1 MKKILFPTD
10 FSKNAYAALF
20 YVTKLFSDEA
30 LQITILHS
38 FGEEVGKLTS
48 RVDIGR
54 SDNVIEKL
62 YRQSEDDGKQLM
74 HKINLDTSKVAHSFE
89 VISTPATLSKT
100 INKLVS
106 TEGIDLV
113 VMGSKGRTGAEDVL
127 MGSTTVKIT
136 KTLEGCPLL
145 IVPHEVDFLIPTNIA
160 FATDYNDFYQLSKLK
175 PIVRLVRQYNSTI
188 YLVHVGAKEEMDAKQ
203 QDNLEQ
209 YRNDLTEYD
218 TEFHFIPKIESIS
231 KTLHNF
237 IDVNKMDLLALVYHK
252 HTFIK
257 QLFREPV
264 VSRVGRACA
273 YPNFGNSNKKLEF

>member
-1 MKKILFPTD
+1 MKKILVPTD

-54 SDNVIEKL
+54 SENIIEKL
-62 YRQSEDDGKQLM
+62 YRQSDEDGKQLV
-74 HKINLDTSKVAHSFE
+74 HKIKLDSSKVAHNFE

-113 VMGSKGRTGAEDVL
+113 VMGSKGRTGAEEVL
-127 MGSTTVKIT
+127 MGSTTIKIT

-145 IVPHEVDFLIPTNIA
+145 IVPREVDFVIPTNIA
-160 FATDYNDFYQLSKLK
+160 FATDYNDFYQLSKLR
-175 PIVRLVRQYNSTI
+175 PIVRLV
-188 YLVHVGAKEEMDAKQ
+188 
-203 QDNLEQ
+203 
-209 YRNDLTEYD
+209 
-218 TEFHFIPKIESIS
+218 
-231 KTLHNF
+231 
-237 IDVNKMDLLALVYHK
+237 
-252 HTFIK
+252 
-257 QLFREPV
+257 
-264 VSRVGRACA
+264 
-273 YPNFGNSNKKLEF
+273 

>member
-1 MKKILFPTD
+1 MKKILVPTD

-54 SDNVIEKL
+54 SENIIEKL
-62 YRQSEDDGKQLM
+62 YRQSDEDGKQLV
-74 HKINLDTSKVAHSFE
+74 HKIKLDSSKVNHTFE

-127 MGSTTVKIT
+127 VGSTTVKIT
-136 KTLEGCPLL
+136 KSLEGCPLL
-145 IVPHEVDFLIPTNIA
+145 IVPREVDFVVPTSIA
-160 FATDYNDFYQLSKLK
+160 FATDYNDFYKLSKLR
-175 PIVRLVRQYNSTI
+175 PIVRLVRQYNSKI
-188 YLVHVGAKEEMDAKQ
+188 HLVHVGSENELDAKQ
-203 QDNLEQ
+203 QQNLEK
-209 YRNDLTEYD
+209 YRNDLTEYS
-218 TEFHFIPKIESIS
+218 TEFHFIEKKESIS

-237 IDVNKMDLLALVYHK
+237 TDANKMDLLSLVYHK
-252 HTFIK
+252 HAFLK

-264 VSRVGRACA
+264 VSRVGKHTHT
-273 YPNFGNSNKKLEF
+273 PTLVIPIKN

>member
-1 MKKILFPTD
+1 MKKILVPTD

-38 FGEEVGKLTS
+38 FGDEVGKLTS

-54 SDNVIEKL
+54 SENIIEKL
-62 YRQSEDDGKQLM
+62 YRQSDEDGEKLVHQI
-74 HKINLDTSKVAHSFE
+74 KLDSNKVAHKFE
-89 VISTPATLSKT
+89 VISTPASLPNT

-127 MGSTTVKIT
+127 VGSTTTTIT

-145 IVPHEVDFLIPTNIA
+145 IVPREVDFVIPTNIS
-160 FATDYNDFYQLSKLK
+160 FATDYNDFYQLSKLR
-175 PIVRLVRQYNSTI
+175 PIVRLVRQYNSNLH
-188 YLVHVGAKEEMDAKQ
+188 LVHVGTEEELNVTQ
-203 QDNLEQ
+203 QQNLEQ
-209 YRNDLTEYD
+209 YRNDLSEYD
-218 TEFHFIPKIESIS
+218 SEFHFISKKTNIS
-231 KTLHNF
+231 KSLHDF
-237 IDVNKMDLLALVYHK
+237 IDTKSIDILALVYHK
-252 HTFIK
+252 HAFLK

-264 VSRVGRACA
+264 VSRVGKHAHV
-273 YPNFGNSNKKLEF
+273 PTLVIPIKS

>member
-1 MKKILFPTD
+1 MKKILVPTD

-20 YVTKLFSDEA
+20 YATKLFSDEA

-54 SDNVIEKL
+54 SENIIEKL
-62 YRQSEDDGKQLM
+62 YRQSDEDGQQLV
-74 HKINLDTSKVAHSFE
+74 HQITLDSSKVAHKFE

-100 INKLVS
+100 INKLVA

-127 MGSTTVKIT
+127 VGSTTVKIT
-136 KTLEGCPLL
+136 KSLEGCPLL
-145 IVPHEVDFLIPTNIA
+145 IVPREVDYVIPTNIA
-160 FATDYNDFYQLSKLK
+160 FATDFNDFYQLSKLR
-175 PIVRLVRQYNSTI
+175 PIVRLVRQYNSN
-188 YLVHVGAKEEMDAKQ
+188 LHVVHVGAEGDLNVLQ
-203 QDNLEQ
+203 HQNLEH
-209 YRNDLTEYD
+209 YKNDLTEYD
-218 TEFHFIPKIESIS
+218 TEFHFIPKKENIS

-237 IDVNKMDLLALVYHK
+237 IDGRNMDLLALVYHK
-252 HTFIK
+252 HAFLK

-264 VSRVGRACA
+264 VSRVGKHTHT
-273 YPNFGNSNKKLEF
+273 PTLVIPIKN

>member
-1 MKKILFPTD
+1 MKKILVPTD

-54 SDNVIEKL
+54 SENIIEKL
-62 YRQSEDDGKQLM
+62 YRQSDEDGEQLV
-74 HKINLDTSKVAHSFE
+74 HKIKLDSSKVAHNFE

-127 MGSTTVKIT
+127 VGSTTVKIT
-136 KTLEGCPLL
+136 KSLEGCPLL
-145 IVPHEVDFLIPTNIA
+145 IVPREVDFVVLTNIA
-160 FATDYNDFYQLSKLK
+160 FATDYNDFYQLSKLR
-175 PIVRLVRQYNSTI
+175 PIVRLVRQYNSNI
-188 YLVHVGAKEEMDAKQ
+188 HMLHVGSENELDAKQ
-203 QDNLEQ
+203 QQNLEQ

-218 TEFHFIPKIESIS
+218 TEFHFIPKKENIS

-237 IDVNKMDLLALVYHK
+237 IDSNKMDLLALVYHK
-252 HTFIK
+252 HAFLK

-264 VSRVGRACA
+264 VSRVGKHTHT
-273 YPNFGNSNKKLEF
+273 PTLVIPIKN

>member
-1 MKKILFPTD
+1 MKKILVPTD

-54 SDNVIEKL
+54 SENIIEKL
-62 YRQSEDDGKQLM
+62 YRQSDEDGKQLV
-74 HKINLDTSKVAHSFE
+74 HQITLDSPKVAHNFE

-113 VMGSKGRTGAEDVL
+113 VMGSKGRTGAEEVL
-127 MGSTTVKIT
+127 VGSTTVKIT

-145 IVPHEVDFLIPTNIA
+145 IVPREVDFVIPTNIA
-160 FATDYNDFYQLSKLK
+160 FATDFNDFFQLSKLR
-175 PIVRLVRQYNSTI
+175 PIVRLVRQYNSNLHI
-188 YLVHVGAKEEMDAKQ
+188 VHVGTEEGLDFKQ
-203 QDNLEQ
+203 NQNLEQ
-209 YRNDLTEYD
+209 YKNDLTEYD
-218 TEFHFIPKIESIS
+218 TDFHFIPKKDSVS
-231 KTLHNF
+231 KSLHNF
-237 IDVNKMDLLALVYHK
+237 IDTKGIDLLALVYHK
-252 HTFIK
+252 NAFLK

-264 VSRVGRACA
+264 VSRVGKHTHV
-273 YPNFGNSNKKLEF
+273 PTLVIPIKS

>member
-1 MKKILFPTD
+1 MKKILVPTD

-20 YVTKLFSDEA
+20 YATKLFSDEA

-54 SDNVIEKL
+54 SENIIEKL
-62 YRQSEDDGKQLM
+62 YRQSDEDGQQLV
-74 HKINLDTSKVAHSFE
+74 HQITLDSSKVAHKFE

-127 MGSTTVKIT
+127 VRSTTVKIT
-136 KTLEGCPLL
+136 KSLEGCPLL
-145 IVPHEVDFLIPTNIA
+145 IVPREVDYVIPTNIA
-160 FATDYNDFYQLSKLK
+160 FATDFNDFYQLSKLR
-175 PIVRLVRQYNSTI
+175 PIVRLVRQYNSN
-188 YLVHVGAKEEMDAKQ
+188 LHVVHVGAEGDLNVLQ
-203 QDNLEQ
+203 HQNLEH
-209 YRNDLTEYD
+209 YKNDLTEYD
-218 TEFHFIPKIESIS
+218 TEFHFIPKKENIS

-237 IDVNKMDLLALVYHK
+237 IDGRNMDLLALVYHK
-252 HTFIK
+252 HAFLK

-264 VSRVGRACA
+264 VSRVGKHTHT
-273 YPNFGNSNKKLEF
+273 PTLVIPIKN

>member
-1 MKKILFPTD
+1 MKKILVPTD

-54 SDNVIEKL
+54 SENIIEKL
-62 YRQSEDDGKQLM
+62 YRQSDEDGKQLV
-74 HKINLDTSKVAHSFE
+74 HQITLDSSKVAHNFE

-113 VMGSKGRTGAEDVL
+113 VMGSKGRTGAEEVL
-127 MGSTTVKIT
+127 VGSTTVKIT

-145 IVPHEVDFLIPTNIA
+145 IVPREVDFVIPTNIA
-160 FATDYNDFYQLSKLK
+160 FATDFNDFFQLSKLR
-175 PIVRLVRQYNSTI
+175 PIVRLVRQYNSNLHI
-188 YLVHVGAKEEMDAKQ
+188 VHVGTEEGLDFKQ
-203 QDNLEQ
+203 KQNLEQ
-209 YRNDLTEYD
+209 YKNDLTEYD
-218 TEFHFIPKIESIS
+218 TDFHFIS
-231 KTLHNF
+231 KKDSVSKSLHNF
-237 IDVNKMDLLALVYHK
+237 IDTKGIDLLALVYHK
-252 HTFIK
+252 NAFLK

-264 VSRVGRACA
+264 VSRVGKHTHV
-273 YPNFGNSNKKLEF
+273 PTLVIPIKS

>member
-1 MKKILFPTD
+1 MKKILVPTD

-54 SDNVIEKL
+54 SENIIEKL
-62 YRQSEDDGKQLM
+62 YRQSDEDGKQLV
-74 HKINLDTSKVAHSFE
+74 HQITLDSSKVAHNFE

-113 VMGSKGRTGAEDVL
+113 VMGSKGRTGAEEVL
-127 MGSTTVKIT
+127 VGSTTVKIT

-145 IVPHEVDFLIPTNIA
+145 IVPREVDFVIPTNIA
-160 FATDYNDFYQLSKLK
+160 FATDFNDFFQLSKLR
-175 PIVRLVRQYNSTI
+175 PIVRLVRQYNSNVHI
-188 YLVHVGAKEEMDAKQ
+188 VHVGTEEGLDSKQ
-203 QDNLEQ
+203 KQNLEQ
-209 YRNDLTEYD
+209 YKNDLTEYD
-218 TEFHFIPKIESIS
+218 TDFHFIS
-231 KTLHNF
+231 KKDSVSKSLHNF
-237 IDVNKMDLLALVYHK
+237 IDTKGIDLLALVYHK
-252 HTFIK
+252 NAFLK

-264 VSRVGRACA
+264 VSRVGKHTHV
-273 YPNFGNSNKKLEF
+273 PTLVIPIKS

>member
-1 MKKILFPTD
+1 MKKILVPTD

-20 YVTKLFSDEA
+20 YATKLFSDEA

-54 SDNVIEKL
+54 SENIIEKL
-62 YRQSEDDGKQLM
+62 YRQSDEDGKQLV
-74 HKINLDTSKVAHSFE
+74 HKIKLDSSKVAHKFE

-127 MGSTTVKIT
+127 VGSTTVKIT
-136 KTLEGCPLL
+136 KSLEGCPLL
-145 IVPHEVDFLIPTNIA
+145 IVPREVDYVIPTNIA
-160 FATDYNDFYQLSKLK
+160 FATDFNDFYQLSKLR
-175 PIVRLVRQYNSTI
+175 PIVRLVRQYNSN
-188 YLVHVGAKEEMDAKQ
+188 LHVVHVGAEGDLDVLQ
-203 QDNLEQ
+203 QQNLEH
-209 YRNDLTEYD
+209 YKNDLTEYD
-218 TEFHFIPKIESIS
+218 TEFHFIPKKDNIS

-237 IDVNKMDLLALVYHK
+237 IDGRNMDLLALVYHK
-252 HTFIK
+252 HAFLK

-264 VSRVGRACA
+264 VSRVGKHTHT
-273 YPNFGNSNKKLEF
+273 PTLVIPIKN

>member
-1 MKKILFPTD
+1 MKKILVPTD

-38 FGEEVGKLTS
+38 FSDEVGKLTS

-54 SDNVIEKL
+54 SENIIEKL
-62 YRQSEDDGKQLM
+62 YRQSDEDGKQLV
-74 HKINLDTSKVAHSFE
+74 HQIKLDSSKVAHKFE
-89 VISTPATLSKT
+89 VISTPATLPKT

-127 MGSTTVKIT
+127 VGSTTIKIT

-145 IVPHEVDFLIPTNIA
+145 IVPREVDFVIPTNIA
-160 FATDYNDFYQLSKLK
+160 FATDYNDFYQLSKLR
-175 PIVRLVRQYNSTI
+175 PIVRLVRQYNSNLHLI
-188 YLVHVGAKEEMDAKQ
+188 HVGTEGELGVLQ
-203 QDNLEQ
+203 QQNLEH
-209 YRNDLTEYD
+209 YKNDLTEYD
-218 TEFHFIPKIESIS
+218 TEFHFIPKKDTIS
-231 KTLHNF
+231 KTLHNH
-237 IDVNKMDLLALVYHK
+237 IDNNKMDLLALVYHK
-252 HTFIK
+252 HAFLK

-264 VSRVGRACA
+264 VSRVGKHTHT
-273 YPNFGNSNKKLEF
+273 PTLVIPIKN

>member
-1 MKKILFPTD
+1 MKKILVPTD

-54 SDNVIEKL
+54 SDNIIEKL
-62 YRQSEDDGKQLM
+62 YRQSNEDGEQLV
-74 HKINLDTSKVAHSFE
+74 HKIKLDSSKVAHNFE

-100 INKLVS
+100 VNKLVS

-127 MGSTTVKIT
+127 VGSTTEKIT
-136 KTLEGCPLL
+136 KSLEGCPLL
-145 IVPHEVDFLIPTNIA
+145 IVPREVDFVIPSNIA
-160 FATDYNDFYQLSKLK
+160 FATDYNDFYQLSKLR
-175 PIVRLVRQYNSTI
+175 PIVRLVRQYNSTLH
-188 YLVHVGAKEEMDAKQ
+188 LVHVGSKSELDTNQ
-203 QDNLEQ
+203 QQNLEKYQ
-209 YRNDLTEYD
+209 NDLTEYN
-218 TEFHFIPKIESIS
+218 TQFHFISKGESIS
-231 KTLHNF
+231 KTLHTF
-237 IDVNKMDLLALVYHK
+237 IDNNTMDLLALVYHK
-252 HTFIK
+252 HAFLK

-264 VSRVGRACA
+264 VSRVGKHTHI
-273 YPNFGNSNKKLEF
+273 PTLVIPIKK